1 MSSPCWLYGVLFS
14 DFIIHLICVC
24 FGASVWQF
32 ISCLVIFCLDP
43 HRIWWPSDGI
53 RGFAGGQ
60 RLSAFARH
68 VGGFAGRARLHTIHV
83 QGNFPSVDL
92 DDKAAVTTNSFV
104 HWPSNWI
111 CLLSSCVSTF
121 SGRSTL
127 YFHSIFVHLFL
138 VLIDFSFRKS
148 RPIPSR

>member
-1 MSSPCWLYGVLFS
+1 MFG
-14 DFIIHLICVC
+14 DF
-24 FGASVWQF
+24 FG
-32 ISCLVIFCLDP
+32 LDP

-68 VGGFAGRARLHTIHV
+68 VGGFAGRARLHPIHV

-104 HWPSNWI
+104 H
-111 CLLSSCVSTF
+111 
-121 SGRSTL
+121 
-127 YFHSIFVHLFL
+127 
-138 VLIDFSFRKS
+138 
-148 RPIPSR
+148 